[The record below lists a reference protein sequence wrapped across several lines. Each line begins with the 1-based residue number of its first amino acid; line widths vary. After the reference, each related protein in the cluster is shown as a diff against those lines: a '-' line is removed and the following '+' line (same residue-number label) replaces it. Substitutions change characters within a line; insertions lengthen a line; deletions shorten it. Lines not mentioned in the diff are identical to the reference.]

1 MKQLLFEALKDCPAD
16 YAEIRYEELDGSAF
30 GYRGKELENAYTACN
45 NGGLIRVCVKGGWGT
60 CEFAT
65 LENLRGKVLEAC
77 ADAALI
83 GREKTILAEMDPIP
97 DILSEVSFVH
107 DFRGVSF
114 DEKLALIR
122 NYSKIIM
129 GSSPSIESCS
139 VNYSERFRSVYF
151 ASTRGIYHHK
161 QLPMVILALSAIA
174 RNGDQVQRS
183 SESFSSV
190 DDYRVVLNRE
200 NIAQETA
207 QRAVDLLKAPKCEGG
222 RHTVIL
228 RPDFAGV
235 FIHEAFGHLSE
246 ADFLYE
252 NDKLRDLM
260 KLGRKVGVKELNV
273 VDDGTLPGMVGTL
286 PADDEGTPPQCTTLI
301 KDGVLAGHLH
311 SLETAGKMKARPTGN
326 ARTMNASH
334 TPIVRMTNTYI
345 KPGSLSK
352 EELFAGVQDGIY
364 ACGMYGGQ
372 TMMEMFTFSASH
384 AYRIRNGQLAELV
397 RDVVMTGNVFE
408 TLNSIDGIANDLN
421 MRNRGGG
428 CGKGGQSP
436 LPVTFGGPHIRIQ
449 DVLIGG

>member
-1 MKQLLFEALKDCPAD
+1 MKQLLFEALKNCPAD
-16 YAEIRYEELDGSAF
+16 YAEIRYEELDGSSF
-30 GYRGKELENAYTACN
+30 SYRGKDLENALTARN
-45 NGGLIRVCVKGGWGT
+45 NGGLIRVCVNGGWGT

-65 LENLRGKVLEAC
+65 LEHLREKVFAAC

-83 GREKTILAEMDPIP
+83 GQEKTLLAECDAQP
-97 DILSEVSFVH
+97 DLLSEAKFIH

-114 DEKLALIR
+114 DEKLALIQQY
-122 NYSKIIM
+122 NQILLQ
-129 GSSPSIESCS
+129 SSPGIESSS
-139 VNYSERFRSVYF
+139 VNYTERFRTVYF
-151 ASTRGIYHHK
+151 ASTRGLYHKK
-161 QLPMVILALSAIA
+161 QLPQVVLSLSAIA
-174 RNGDQVQRS
+174 REGDQVQRT

-200 NIAQETA
+200 DKALEIA
-207 QRAVDLLKAPKCEGG
+207 QRAAALLKAPKCEGG
-222 RHTVIL
+222 HHTVIL

-252 NDKLRDLM
+252 NNKLRDLM
-260 KLGRKVGVKELNV
+260 QIGRKVGVAELNV

-301 KDGVLAGHLH
+301 RNGRLAGHLH
-311 SLETAGKMKARPTGN
+311 SLETAGKMKAKATGN
-326 ARTMNASH
+326 ARTVNASH
-334 TPIVRMTNTYI
+334 SPIVRMTNTYI
-345 KPGSLSK
+345 KPGPLSK
-352 EELFAGVQDGIY
+352 EALFAGVKDGIY

-384 AYRIRNGQLAELV
+384 AYRIHNGQLGELV

-408 TLNSIDGIANDLN
+408 TLNSIDGIANDLTIS
-421 MRNRGGG
+421 NRGGG
-428 CGKGGQSP
+428 CGKGGQAP

>member
-16 YAEIRYEELDGSAF
+16 YAEIRYEELDGSTF
-30 GYRGKELENAYTACN
+30 GYRGKDLESAYTAYN
-45 NGGLIRVCVKGGWGT
+45 KGGLIRVCVKGGWGS

-77 ADAALI
+77 ADATLI
-83 GREKTILAEMDPIP
+83 GKEKTNLAEYGPLP
-97 DILSEVSFVH
+97 DIIAEVKFTH
-107 DFRGVSF
+107 DFRGVPFS
-114 DEKLALIR
+114 EKLDLIK
-122 NYSKIIM
+122 NYSDIILR
-129 GSSPSIESCS
+129 SSPAIESCS
-139 VNYSERFRSVYF
+139 VNYAERFRTVYF
-151 ASTRGIYHHK
+151 ASTRGVYHKK
-161 QLPMVILALSAIA
+161 QLPMVVLAMSAIA
-174 RNGDQVQRS
+174 RDGDQVQRS

-200 NIAQETA
+200 ESALEAA
-207 QRAVDLLKAPKCEGG
+207 QRAVELLKAPKCEGG

-260 KLGRKVGVKELNV
+260 KIGRKVGVKELNV

-311 SLETAGKMKARPTGN
+311 SLETAGKMGARPTGN

-345 KPGSLSK
+345 KPGPLSK
-352 EELFAGVQDGIY
+352 EALFADVEDGVY
-364 ACGMYGGQ
+364 ACGLYGGQ

-384 AYRIRNGQLAELV
+384 AYRIRKGEVAELL

-408 TLNSIDGIANDLN
+408 TLNSIDGIADDLTI
-421 MRNRGGG
+421 RNRGGG